1 MARTRSQR
9 RAAAAAAAPQANPQA
24 NPLQLLSQIGA
35 KKQAQ
40 AAKKRPRAANKQ
52 GQGSSRSVPTHS
64 GGAGVKR
71 MRLSRRQTAKWK
83 IKRLAPPPRNISVKK
98 NGREVRKMIV
108 RRNAIYP
115 DIGGGNY

>member
-1 MARTRSQR
+1 M
-9 RAAAAAAAPQANPQA
+9 
-24 NPLQLLSQIGA
+24 GA

-40 AAKKRPRAANKQ
+40 AAKKEPQAAKKQPR
-52 GQGSSRSVPTHS
+52 RSNINAPTYS
-64 GGAGVKR
+64 GGIGVKR

-108 RRNAIYP
+108 RRTAIYP
-115 DIGGGNY
+115 EIAGGNY

>member
-9 RAAAAAAAPQANPQA
+9 RAAAAAQANPQA
-24 NPLQLLSQIGA
+24 NPLQLLSQMGA

-40 AAKKRPRAANKQ
+40 AAKKQPRAANKQ
-52 GQGSSRSVPTHS
+52 GQGSSRNAPTHS

-98 NGREVRKMIV
+98 NGREVRKMTV

-115 DIGGGNY
+115 NITGGNY